1 MVSPVSWSKIETR
14 LGLFLIVFNLSYQ
27 RLYLLSDD
35 LSNIFVDILFDIL
48 LDILLP
54 ASPMFY
60 AALGGT
66 GWVRF

>member
-1 MVSPVSWSKIETR
+1 
-14 LGLFLIVFNLSYQ
+14 LFLGCVVVVVVVVVFVM
-27 RLYLLSDD
+27 
-35 LSNIFVDILFDIL
+35 FVVFVVGDLFDIL

>member
-1 MVSPVSWSKIETR
+1 MSLGVAVFLCLCVSLDAVVR
-14 LGLFLIVFNLSYQ
+14 CVVVVVFAVFVVVFVVVLF
-27 RLYLLSDD
+27 
-35 LSNIFVDILFDIL
+35 DILFDIL

>member
-1 MVSPVSWSKIETR
+1 MSLGVAVFLCLCVSLDAVVR
-14 LGLFLIVFNLSYQ
+14 CVVVVVFVV
-27 RLYLLSDD
+27 
-35 LSNIFVDILFDIL
+35 FVVVFVVVLFDIL

>member
-1 MVSPVSWSKIETR
+1 VSLGVAVFLCLCVSLDAVVR
-14 LGLFLIVFNLSYQ
+14 CVVVVVFVV
-27 RLYLLSDD
+27 
-35 LSNIFVDILFDIL
+35 FVVVFVVVLFDIL

>member
-1 MVSPVSWSKIETR
+1 
-14 LGLFLIVFNLSYQ
+14 LFLGCVVVVVVVVVVVFVMFVVFVV
-27 RLYLLSDD
+27 DD
-35 LSNIFVDILFDIL
+35 DLFDIL